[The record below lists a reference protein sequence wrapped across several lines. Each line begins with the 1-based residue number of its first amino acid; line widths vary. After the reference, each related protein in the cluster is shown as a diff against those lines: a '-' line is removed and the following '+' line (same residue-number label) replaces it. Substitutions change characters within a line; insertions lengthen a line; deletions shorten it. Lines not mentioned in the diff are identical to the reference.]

1 MLKAVFDSTVI
12 VSAFLTPSGL
22 AGELIKLAKAGEYN
36 LILSSQIIDEARATL
51 RTHKK
56 LQKKYRYSDEE
67 MAYFFSRLQNFATFV
82 SELPEIRIT
91 DDSDDDFIIATA
103 VKAAA
108 DYLVAWDND
117 LLTLGNYVDIQII
130 TPKAFL
136 LILRNQP
143 QRQ

>member
-1 MLKAVFDSTVI
+1 
-12 VSAFLTPSGL
+12 
-22 AGELIKLAKAGEYN
+22 
-36 LILSSQIIDEARATL
+36 
-51 RTHKK
+51 
-56 LQKKYRYSDEE
+56 

-82 SELPEIRIT
+82 SELPEIRIVR
-91 DDSDDDFIIATA
+91 DSDDDFIIATA